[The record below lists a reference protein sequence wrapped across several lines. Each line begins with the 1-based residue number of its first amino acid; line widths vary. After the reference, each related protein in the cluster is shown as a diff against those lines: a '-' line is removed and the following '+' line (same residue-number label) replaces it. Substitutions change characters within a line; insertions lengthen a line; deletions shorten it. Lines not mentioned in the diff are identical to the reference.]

1 VWVWRNGQIA
11 LDRRLRGNSLRGPS
25 VWNDKSAKSH
35 AYATITDKASD
46 FAVTSLQ
53 TSEVYG
59 EEWFVI
65 TYKKN
70 PASADN
76 MLMQSVLLSA
86 LYEAL
91 FLPIS
96 SRLPYSV
103 CVWLSGF
110 WSHCYLIVW
119 NVMQKNFKV
128 ELKCCQWQ
136 DFMMSLRVTLGTGP
150 RLCEATGNEL
160 GFRLKKEQPQGVSSV
175 PTPIYFMPFD
185 SIWQTS
191 LE

>member
-1 VWVWRNGQIA
+1 MWRNGQIA
-11 LDRRLRGNSLRGPS
+11 LDRRLLGNSPRGPS
-25 VWNDKSAKSH
+25 VWNDKSAESH
-35 AYATITDKASD
+35 SYATITDKASE

-53 TSEVYG
+53 MSEVYG

-70 PASADN
+70 PASTDN

-96 SRLPYSV
+96 SRLRYSV

-150 RLCEATGNEL
+150 LLCEATGNEL
-160 GFRLKKEQPQGVSSV
+160 DFHLKKEQPQGISSV
-175 PTPIYFMPFD
+175 STTIYFMPFD